1 MLLMCKNIPVYDI
14 GSETVLNNALLPGL
28 MREKSANMHT
38 FTRWMKYRYSSGT
51 NTLARKLKG
60 ITFGQGARIRINRET
75 RALSFSDCYWI
86 KDENDLVLFEDISPY
101 YKPFWEGMDEYK
113 TGQAVPTLYVGG
125 ALSKE
130 WKNDGRLYK
139 YGDVSVELQCI
150 KLCKNCGILVENA
163 FSIKDGIAIENI
175 TSQNLMLEQA
185 DQSGRIDPDDFDAC
199 VEEKAKQIEQLE
211 LLDAGFQ
218 EVYDKIKADLQ
229 TNQQEYR
236 EEIAE
241 MQEYIRRL
249 TDKSATIQAQEARN
263 KDLMTQKFASVR
275 KQVKEVRKS
284 QKVVNQYYKSMMKSG
299 YVEPQFTD
307 NKK

>member
-75 RALSFSDCYWI
+75 RALSFIDCYWI

-150 KLCKNCGILVENA
+150 KLCKN
-163 FSIKDGIAIENI
+163 
-175 TSQNLMLEQA
+175 
-185 DQSGRIDPDDFDAC
+185 
-199 VEEKAKQIEQLE
+199 
-211 LLDAGFQ
+211 
-218 EVYDKIKADLQ
+218 
-229 TNQQEYR
+229 
-236 EEIAE
+236 
-241 MQEYIRRL
+241 
-249 TDKSATIQAQEARN
+249 
-263 KDLMTQKFASVR
+263 
-275 KQVKEVRKS
+275 
-284 QKVVNQYYKSMMKSG
+284 
-299 YVEPQFTD
+299 
-307 NKK
+307 

>member
-1 MLLMCKNIPVYDI
+1 MEKNPYLTIMI
-14 GSETVLNNALLPGL
+14 QSLKKKSAVLDAIIELNIRQKEELENPGL
-28 MREKSANMHT
+28 
-38 FTRWMKYRYSSGT
+38 
-51 NTLARKLKG
+51 
-60 ITFGQGARIRINRET
+60 
-75 RALSFSDCYWI
+75 
-86 KDENDLVLFEDISPY
+86 
-101 YKPFWEGMDEYK
+101 
-113 TGQAVPTLYVGG
+113 
-125 ALSKE
+125 
-130 WKNDGRLYK
+130 
-139 YGDVSVELQCI
+139 
-150 KLCKNCGILVENA
+150 
-163 FSIKDGIAIENI
+163 
-175 TSQNLMLEQA
+175 
-185 DQSGRIDPDDFDAC
+185 DPDDFDAC
-199 VEEKAKQIEQLE
+199 VEEKAKQIEQLG

-218 EVYDKIKADLQ
+218 EGYDKIKADLQ

-299 YVEPQFTD
+299 YMEPQFTD

>member
-1 MLLMCKNIPVYDI
+1 MEKNQYIPVMI
-14 GSETVLNNALLPGL
+14 QSLKKKSEILDTIMELNIRQGEELENPAL
-28 MREKSANMHT
+28 
-38 FTRWMKYRYSSGT
+38 
-51 NTLARKLKG
+51 
-60 ITFGQGARIRINRET
+60 
-75 RALSFSDCYWI
+75 
-86 KDENDLVLFEDISPY
+86 
-101 YKPFWEGMDEYK
+101 
-113 TGQAVPTLYVGG
+113 
-125 ALSKE
+125 
-130 WKNDGRLYK
+130 
-139 YGDVSVELQCI
+139 
-150 KLCKNCGILVENA
+150 
-163 FSIKDGIAIENI
+163 
-175 TSQNLMLEQA
+175 
-185 DQSGRIDPDDFDAC
+185 DPDDFDKT
-199 VEEKAKQIEQLE
+199 VEKKSMQIEQLE
-211 LLDAGFQ
+211 LLDTGFQ

-299 YVEPQFTD
+299 YMEPQFTD

>member
-1 MLLMCKNIPVYDI
+1 MEKNPYLTIMI
-14 GSETVLNNALLPGL
+14 QSLKKKSAVLDAVIELNIRQKEELENPGL
-28 MREKSANMHT
+28 
-38 FTRWMKYRYSSGT
+38 
-51 NTLARKLKG
+51 
-60 ITFGQGARIRINRET
+60 
-75 RALSFSDCYWI
+75 
-86 KDENDLVLFEDISPY
+86 
-101 YKPFWEGMDEYK
+101 
-113 TGQAVPTLYVGG
+113 
-125 ALSKE
+125 
-130 WKNDGRLYK
+130 
-139 YGDVSVELQCI
+139 
-150 KLCKNCGILVENA
+150 
-163 FSIKDGIAIENI
+163 
-175 TSQNLMLEQA
+175 
-185 DQSGRIDPDDFDAC
+185 DPDDFDAC

-211 LLDAGFQ
+211 LLDTGFQ

-299 YVEPQFTD
+299 YMEPQFTD
-307 NKK
+307 NKKIIADSKKIFLFSIKYRDFRPIYITSKQDNNCYLRWKLKRSVRPGEAETTLQSTCSMDAASYSRRKQLW

>member
-1 MLLMCKNIPVYDI
+1 MIRM
-14 GSETVLNNALLPGL
+14 
-28 MREKSANMHT
+28 
-38 FTRWMKYRYSSGT
+38 
-51 NTLARKLKG
+51 TLTPAWRKK
-60 ITFGQGARIRINRET
+60 QSRSNSW
-75 RALSFSDCYWI
+75 SF
-86 KDENDLVLFEDISPY
+86 L
-101 YKPFWEGMDEYK
+101 
-113 TGQAVPTLYVGG
+113 T
-125 ALSKE
+125 
-130 WKNDGRLYK
+130 
-139 YGDVSVELQCI
+139 
-150 KLCKNCGILVENA
+150 
-163 FSIKDGIAIENI
+163 
-175 TSQNLMLEQA
+175 
-185 DQSGRIDPDDFDAC
+185 PDS
-199 VEEKAKQIEQLE
+199 
-211 LLDAGFQ
+211 Q

-299 YVEPQFTD
+299 YMEPQFTD

>member
-1 MLLMCKNIPVYDI
+1 MMLMCKNTPVYDI
-14 GSETVLNNALLPGL
+14 EKEKTLNYNLLPGL
-28 MREKSANMHT
+28 MQQKGADNHT
-38 FTRWMKYRYSSGT
+38 FTKWMKYRYSSGT
-51 NTLARKLKG
+51 NTIARKLKG
-60 ITFGQGARIRINRET
+60 ITFGQGARMRINRET

-86 KDENDLVLFEDISPY
+86 KAEDDPIYFEEISPY
-101 YKPFWEGMDEYK
+101 YKSFWDGNEEF
-113 TGQAVPTLYVGG
+113 TGQAAPTLYVGG

-130 WKNDGRLYK
+130 WKQDGKLYK
-139 YGDVSVELQCI
+139 YGDISVELQCI
-150 KLCKNCGILVENA
+150 KLCRECGISVERA
-163 FSIKDGIAIENI
+163 DETDGGIAISNI
-175 TSQNLMLEQA
+175 TSPKVMLEQA

-299 YVEPQFTD
+299 YMEPQFTD